1 MKGASPS
8 PAIRA
13 VAGYYSWVPRWDVR
27 TLINSLVVWKG
38 KSMSIVTIDS
48 DLSNNVVAVL
58 GMDATRKP
66 ALSRSL

>member
-1 MKGASPS
+1 
-8 PAIRA
+8 
-13 VAGYYSWVPRWDVR
+13 
-27 TLINSLVVWKG
+27 
-38 KSMSIVTIDS
+38 MSIVTIDS